1 MKTLPRLVCC
11 LACFAAALLLAPQ
24 GLKAE
29 PAQQSAA
36 KPAAAP
42 AAVAQPDLAA
52 VPQPAPTTVPASPAP
67 KLCSFAAPIARSL
80 SLTETPAP
88 ALLRPQ
94 QAQRLTT
101 PGCVTVDDCE
111 DMCFGDCPWGC
122 TSICVNLAQCMCS
135 CRCPR

>member
-1 MKTLPRLVCC
+1 MKPLPRLVCC
-11 LACFAAALLLAPQ
+11 LACSAAALLLAPQ

-29 PAQQSAA
+29 PAQRSAA

-42 AAVAQPDLAA
+42 AAVAQPGLAA
-52 VPQPAPTTVPASPAP
+52 VPRPTPTAVPASPAP
-67 KLCSFAAPIARSL
+67 KLCSFAAAIARS
-80 SLTETPAP
+80 
-88 ALLRPQ
+88 
-94 QAQRLTT
+94 LTT

-122 TSICVNLAQCMCS
+122 TSICVNLAQCLCS